1 MTSTVARDRLEAA
14 VSHQRAGR
22 FREAVAILQEL
33 LRAAPRDADLM
44 QRLGV
49 ALAQLGQPAQGA
61 PLMAAS
67 LELQPG
73 RPSVLLNL
81 ARALLAL
88 GRPEAALQCC
98 DRAVALDS
106 AAAGNYRAGAYR
118 LRGAA
123 LTMLGRRD
131 EALANLGQAVRL
143 APNDAEALTELG
155 VALEAGERT
164 HDALN
169 CFERALE
176 LDQNQSL
183 ALQHLAKL
191 TAAMGDY
198 TRALGYVDRA
208 LALQPQLAALHSN
221 RGNFLTRLDRLG
233 EALASYAT
241 ALAIDPAN
249 LNTLHN
255 RAMTLTL
262 LGRHAEAL
270 RDFDELLAHGGER
283 PSHLLARG
291 TALLELGRP
300 AEAAE
305 PLERAAALL
314 PQDREVHAQH
324 GSALLRL
331 ARYAEALESF
341 DRALGIGPERA
352 EILNNRGVA
361 LEALGRP
368 QAALQDFIRAA
379 VIDGIAAATHVNIG
393 VLSARLGND
402 AQAAA
407 SFDRALSID
416 RDDPAARL
424 ELAFLYLAQGDF
436 RRGWPLYEA
445 RFRVPALAVPP
456 REFGVPRWTGEAP
469 IAGKILLVHAEQ
481 GLGDTIQ
488 FCRYLPLLAERG
500 ATVMFEVMAQLK
512 ALMGTLPGAIQLIGR
527 GELLPRCDY
536 HCPLMSLPLAFGT
549 ELASI
554 PQRLPY
560 LAADPVRASH
570 WAARLQQL
578 PGLRVGLA
586 WQGNAQVERLTWARG
601 RSPPLAA
608 FEPLTAIPGLSLVS
622 LQQGEGLQQLRAAP
636 FRDRIFFPGEE
647 AGADAFLDTA
657 AIMASLDLII
667 SSDTSVAHL
676 AAALARPTWVALS
689 AAPDW
694 RWLRERSDSPWYP
707 TMRLFRQPGR
717 SNRWDAL
724 VAALAGSVEALI
736 AERAH

>member
-33 LRAAPRDADLM
+33 LHAAPKDADLM
-44 QRLGV
+44 QRLGA

-88 GRPEAALQCC
+88 ARPEDALRCC

-106 AAAGNYRAGAYR
+106 AAAGAFR
-118 LRGAA
+118 LRGTA
-123 LTMLGRRD
+123 LAMLGRSE
-131 EALANLGQAVRL
+131 EALASFGQAVRL
-143 APNDAEALTELG
+143 APKDAGALTELG
-155 VALEAGERT
+155 IALEASART
-164 HDALN
+164 RDART
-169 CFERALE
+169 CFERAVE
-176 LDQNQSL
+176 LDGNQSL
-183 ALQHLAKL
+183 AHQHLATL
-191 TAAMGDY
+191 SAAMGDHE
-198 TRALGYVDRA
+198 RALASIDRA

-221 RGNFLTRLDRLG
+221 RGNYLTQLG
-233 EALASYAT
+233 RPAEALASYAT

-249 LNTLHN
+249 LDTLHN
-255 RAMTLTL
+255 RAMALAL
-262 LGRHAEAL
+262 LARYAEALRDYDELLSRGGERPSDLLGRGAALLALGRHAEAL
-270 RDFDELLAHGGER
+270 A
-283 PSHLLARG
+283 
-291 TALLELGRP
+291 
-300 AEAAE
+300 
-305 PLERAAALL
+305 PLSRAAALL

-331 ARYAEALESF
+331 ERYAEAVESF
-341 DRALGIGPERA
+341 DRALGIGPERPDL
-352 EILNNRGVA
+352 LNNRGVA

-368 QAALQDFIRAA
+368 QAALEDFIRAA
-379 VIDGIAAATHVNIG
+379 VIDGTAAATHVNIG
-393 VLSARLGND
+393 VLSARLGRY
-402 AQAAA
+402 AQAAS

-416 RDDPAARL
+416 RDDPAAQL
-424 ELAFLYLAQGDF
+424 ELAFLYLAQGDL

-456 REFGVPRWTGEAP
+456 RDFGVPRWTGEVP

-481 GLGDTIQ
+481 GLGDAIQ

-500 ATVMFEVMAQLK
+500 ATVIFEVMASLK

-527 GELLPRCDY
+527 GEALPPFDY

-549 ELASI
+549 QVASI
-554 PQRLPY
+554 PQQVPY
-560 LAADPVRASH
+560 LAADPVRTGH
-570 WAARLQQL
+570 WAARLQHL

-601 RSPPLAA
+601 RSPPLAV
-608 FEPLTAIPGLSLVS
+608 FEPLTEIPGLSLVS

-636 FRDRIFFPGEE
+636 LRERIFFPGEE
-647 AGADAFLDTA
+647 AGPDAFLDTA

-707 TMRLFRQPGR
+707 TLRLFRQPGR

-724 VAALAGSVEALI
+724 VAELAGSLEALI